1 MQSIKTYVFYVCRFG
16 TACVAFV
23 IIIDLVSKCS
33 FKIGSLKK
41 TEQETL

>member
-16 TACVAFV
+16 AACVTFV
-23 IIIDLVSKCS
+23 IIIDLFSKCS
-33 FKIGSLKK
+33 FKIRSLKK